1 MIVGIPQEILPGE
14 KRVALVPEGARKL
27 IEAGLEVL
35 VQSGAGEAAG
45 YSDLRYE
52 EAGAGI
58 EADAAGVYA
67 RADIILK
74 VREPAADCGDGQGE
88 VERFRDESALIS
100 FLFPGSNPETVKRLE
115 EKKIRSFA
123 MELMPRITRAQSMD
137 ALSSMSSI
145 AGYQAVLIAAE
156 ILPKFFP
163 MLMTAAGTITPAKVL
178 ILGAG
183 VAGLQAIA
191 TAKRLGAVVEAYDI
205 RPVVKEQVE
214 SLGAKFIE
222 LEVATEDAEDS
233 GGYAK
238 EQGEETQEQIRQ
250 LLLERIAQS
259 DAVITTALV
268 PGKKA
273 PLLMTTEMVE
283 AMSPGALVVDLAAEQ
298 GGNCELTVAGETVEH
313 NGVKIIG
320 PVDLPSTMAVHA
332 SDMYSRNISTYLLH
346 LVNDGK
352 LNLDPEDELVTGP
365 RVSGKLDEAAPKE
378 EETGKAESL
387 EPNAE
392 TGEGEPSDG

>member
-1 MIVGIPQEILPGE
+1 MIVGVPVEIIPGE
-14 KRVALVPEGARKL
+14 KRVALVPEGVGKL
-27 IEAGLEVL
+27 IEADLEVL

-58 EADAAGVYA
+58 EADAAGLYA

-74 VREPAADCGDGQGE
+74 VREPATDSGNGEGE
-88 VERFRDESALIS
+88 VESFRDGTALIS
-100 FLFPGSNPETVKRLE
+100 FIFPANNPETVKRLE
-115 EKKIRSFA
+115 EKNIRSFA

-163 MLMTAAGTITPAKVL
+163 MLMTAAGTITPARVL
-178 ILGAG
+178 VLGAG

-191 TAKRLGAVVEAYDI
+191 TARRLGAVVEAYDI

-222 LEVATEDAEDS
+222 LEVATEDSEDS

-238 EQGEETQEQIRQ
+238 EQGEETQEQIRK

-273 PLLMTTEMVE
+273 PLLMTREMVE
-283 AMSPGALVVDLAAEQ
+283 AMSPGSLVVDLAAEQ
-298 GGNCELTVAGETVEH
+298 GGNCELTTAGETVEH
-313 NGVKIIG
+313 NGVKVIG

-365 RVSGKLDEAAPKE
+365 RVSGKMDPPAEKEPGADE
-378 EETGKAESL
+378 ES
-387 EPNAE
+387 EPG
-392 TGEGEPSDG
+392 TGEPTDG

>member
-1 MIVGIPQEILPGE
+1 M
-14 KRVALVPEGARKL
+14 ALVPESVGKL
-27 IEAGLEVL
+27 IEADLEVL
-35 VQSGAGEAAG
+35 VQSGAGESAG
-45 YSDLRYE
+45 YSDRHYE

-58 EADAAGVYA
+58 EADAAGLYS

-74 VREPAADCGDGQGE
+74 VREPAADSGNEEGE
-88 VERFRDESALIS
+88 VESFRNGTALIS
-100 FLFPGSNPETVKRLE
+100 FIFPANNPETVKRLE

-163 MLMTAAGTITPAKVL
+163 MLMTAAGTITPARVL
-178 ILGAG
+178 VLGAG

-191 TAKRLGAVVEAYDI
+191 TARRLGAVVEAYDI

-222 LEVATEDAEDS
+222 LEVATEDSEDS

-238 EQGEETQEQIRQ
+238 EQGEETQEQIRK

-273 PLLMTTEMVE
+273 PLLMTREMVE
-283 AMSPGALVVDLAAEQ
+283 AMSPGSLVVDLAAEQ
-298 GGNCELTVAGETVEH
+298 GGNCELTAAGETVEH
-313 NGVKIIG
+313 NGVKVIG

-352 LNLDPEDELVTGP
+352 LNLDPEDELVSGP
-365 RVSGKLDEAAPKE
+365 RVSGAMDAPRAQEE
-378 EETGKAESL
+378 EETVAGTAPQPE
-387 EPNAE
+387 A
-392 TGEGEPSDG
+392 GEGEPTDG

>member
-1 MIVGIPQEILPGE
+1 MIVGIPKEIIPGE
-14 KRVALVPEGARKL
+14 KRVALVPKGVGKL
-27 IEAGLEVL
+27 MEAGLDVV
-35 VQSGAGEAAG
+35 VQSGAGEGAG
-45 YSDLRYE
+45 YSDLRYK

-58 EADAAGVYA
+58 ETDATGLYE

-74 VREPAADCGDGQGE
+74 VREPASDCGDGQNE
-88 VERFRDESALIS
+88 VERFREGTSLIS
-100 FLFPGSNPETVKRLE
+100 FIFPDNHPDTLKRLE
-115 EKKIRSFA
+115 EKNIRSFA
-123 MELMPRITRAQSMD
+123 MELMPRISRAQSMD

-145 AGYQAVLIAAE
+145 AGYQAALIAAAT
-156 ILPKFFP
+156 LPKFFP

-178 ILGAG
+178 VLGAG

-191 TAKRLGAVVEAYDI
+191 TARRLGAVVEAYDI

-222 LEVATEDAEDS
+222 LEVATEDSEDS
-233 GGYAK
+233 GGYAR
-238 EQGEETQEQIRQ
+238 EQGEETQEQIRK

-273 PLLMTTEMVE
+273 PLLMTREMVE
-283 AMSPGALVVDLAAEQ
+283 AMSPGSLVVDLAAEQ
-298 GGNCELTVAGETVEH
+298 GGNCELTEAGKTIEH

-346 LVNDGK
+346 LVNDGE

-365 RVSGKLDEAAPKE
+365 HVSGVIDAPAVAE
-378 EETGKAESL
+378 EEPVADE
-387 EPNAE
+387 EPEPE
-392 TGEGEPSDG
+392 TGEPSDG

>member
-1 MIVGIPQEILPGE
+1 MIVGVPQEIIPGE
-14 KRVALVPEGARKL
+14 KRVALVPEGVEKL
-27 IEAGLEVL
+27 IEANLEVL
-35 VQSGAGEAAG
+35 VQSGAGEKAG
-45 YSDLRYE
+45 YSDASYE
-52 EAGAGI
+52 KAGASI
-58 EADAAGVYA
+58 EADAAGLYS
-67 RADIILK
+67 RADIVLK
-74 VREPAADCGDGQGE
+74 VREPADDSGSGEGE
-88 VERFRDESALIS
+88 VESFRNDTALIS
-100 FLFPGSNPETVKRLE
+100 FIFPASNPEIVKRLE
-115 EKKIRSFA
+115 EKNIRCFA

-163 MLMTAAGTITPAKVL
+163 MLMTAAGTITPARVL
-178 ILGAG
+178 VLGAG

-222 LEVATEDAEDS
+222 LEVETEDAEDS
-233 GGYAK
+233 GGYAT
-238 EQGEETQEQIRQ
+238 EQGEETQEKIRK
-250 LLLERIAQS
+250 LLLERIAQA

-273 PLLMTTEMVE
+273 PLLMTREMVE
-283 AMSPGALVVDLAAEQ
+283 AMSAGALVVDLAAEQ
-298 GGNCELTVAGETVEH
+298 GGNCELTEPGKTVEH

-365 RVSGKLDEAAPKE
+365 RVSGQMDPPAEKRPGADEK
-378 EETGKAESL
+378 S
-387 EPNAE
+387 EPG
-392 TGEGEPSDG
+392 TGEPTDG

>member
-1 MIVGIPQEILPGE
+1 M
-14 KRVALVPEGARKL
+14 
-27 IEAGLEVL
+27 
-35 VQSGAGEAAG
+35 
-45 YSDLRYE
+45 
-52 EAGAGI
+52 
-58 EADAAGVYA
+58 
-67 RADIILK
+67 
-74 VREPAADCGDGQGE
+74 
-88 VERFRDESALIS
+88 
-100 FLFPGSNPETVKRLE
+100 
-115 EKKIRSFA
+115 
-123 MELMPRITRAQSMD
+123 
-137 ALSSMSSI
+137 
-145 AGYQAVLIAAE
+145 
-156 ILPKFFP
+156 
-163 MLMTAAGTITPAKVL
+163 
-178 ILGAG
+178 
-183 VAGLQAIA
+183 
-191 TAKRLGAVVEAYDI
+191 VEAYDI

-268 PGKKA
+268 PGRKA
-273 PLLMTTEMVE
+273 PLLMTREMVE

-298 GGNCELTVAGETVEH
+298 GGNCELTEAGKTIEH
-313 NGVKIIG
+313 KGVKIIG

-365 RVSGKLDEAAPKE
+365 RVSGEIDAPAPKE
-378 EETGKAESL
+378 EENPAEGSEPKAE
-387 EPNAE
+387 A
-392 TGEGEPSDG
+392 GEGEPSDG

>member
-1 MIVGIPQEILPGE
+1 M
-14 KRVALVPEGARKL
+14 PEGVGKL
-27 IEAGLEVL
+27 IEADLEVL
-35 VQSGAGEAAG
+35 VQSGAGESAG
-45 YSDLRYE
+45 YSDQHYE

-58 EADAAGVYA
+58 EADAAGLYG
-67 RADIILK
+67 RAAIILK
-74 VREPAADCGDGQGE
+74 VREPAADSGNGEGE
-88 VERFRDESALIS
+88 VESFRDGTTLIS
-100 FLFPGSNPETVKRLE
+100 FIFPANNPEIVKRLE
-115 EKKIRSFA
+115 EKNIRSFA

-145 AGYQAVLIAAE
+145 AGYQAALIAAE
-156 ILPKFFP
+156 MLPKFFP
-163 MLMTAAGTITPAKVL
+163 MMMTAAGTITPARVL
-178 ILGAG
+178 VLGAG

-191 TAKRLGAVVEAYDI
+191 TARRLGAVVEAYDI

-222 LEVATEDAEDS
+222 LEVATEDSEDS

-238 EQGEETQEQIRQ
+238 EQGEETQEQIRK

-273 PLLMTTEMVE
+273 PLLMTREMVE
-283 AMSPGALVVDLAAEQ
+283 AMSPGSLVVDLAAEQ
-298 GGNCELTVAGETVEH
+298 GGNCELTAAGETVEH

-365 RVSGKLDEAAPKE
+365 RVSGTIDAPAAE
-378 EETGKAESL
+378 EEQPVADEN
-387 EPNAE
+387 PQAE
-392 TGEGEPSDG
+392 TGEGEPTDG

>member
-58 EADAAGVYA
+58 EADAAGLYA

-88 VERFRDESALIS
+88 VEQFRDESALIS

-115 EKKIRSFA
+115 EKNIRSFA

-163 MLMTAAGTITPAKVL
+163 MLMTAAGTITPARVL
-178 ILGAG
+178 VLGAG

-222 LEVATEDAEDS
+222 LEVETEDAEDS
-233 GGYAK
+233 GGYAT
-238 EQGEETQEQIRQ
+238 EQGEETQEKIRK

-273 PLLMTTEMVE
+273 PLLMTREMVE
-283 AMSPGALVVDLAAEQ
+283 AMSAGALVVDLAAEQ
-298 GGNCELTVAGETVEH
+298 GGNCELTEPGKTIEH
-313 NGVKIIG
+313 NGVKVIG

-365 RVSGKLDEAAPKE
+365 RVSGKMDPPAEKEPGADE
-378 EETGKAESL
+378 ES
-387 EPNAE
+387 EPG
-392 TGEGEPSDG
+392 TGEPTDG

>member
-1 MIVGIPQEILPGE
+1 MIVGVPQEIIPGE
-14 KRVALVPEGARKL
+14 KRVALVPEGVEKL
-27 IEAGLEVL
+27 IEADLEVL
-35 VQSGAGEAAG
+35 VQSGAGEKAG
-45 YSDLRYE
+45 YSDASYE
-52 EAGAGI
+52 KAGASI
-58 EADAAGVYA
+58 EADAAGLYS
-67 RADIILK
+67 RADIVLK
-74 VREPAADCGDGQGE
+74 VREPADDSGSGEGE
-88 VERFRDESALIS
+88 VESFRNDTALIS
-100 FLFPGSNPETVKRLE
+100 FIFPASNPEIVKRLE
-115 EKKIRSFA
+115 EKNIRCFA

-163 MLMTAAGTITPAKVL
+163 MLMTAAGTITPARVL
-178 ILGAG
+178 VLGAG

-222 LEVATEDAEDS
+222 LEVETEDAEDS
-233 GGYAK
+233 GGYAT
-238 EQGEETQEQIRQ
+238 EQGEETQEKIRK

-273 PLLMTTEMVE
+273 PLLMTREMVE
-283 AMSPGALVVDLAAEQ
+283 AMSAGALVVDLAAEQ
-298 GGNCELTVAGETVEH
+298 GGNCELTEPGKTVEH

-365 RVSGKLDEAAPKE
+365 RVSGKMDPPAEKEPGADE
-378 EETGKAESL
+378 ES
-387 EPNAE
+387 EPG
-392 TGEGEPSDG
+392 TGEPTDG

>member
-1 MIVGIPQEILPGE
+1 MIVGVPQEIIPGE
-14 KRVALVPEGARKL
+14 KRVALVPAGVEKL
-27 IEAGLEVL
+27 IEANLEVL
-35 VQSGAGEAAG
+35 VQSGAGEKAG
-45 YSDLRYE
+45 YSDQSYE
-52 EAGAGI
+52 KAGASI
-58 EADAAGVYA
+58 EADAAGLYS
-67 RADIILK
+67 RADIVLK
-74 VREPAADCGDGQGE
+74 VREPAADPGSGEGE
-88 VERFRDESALIS
+88 VESFRNDTALIS
-100 FLFPGSNPETVKRLE
+100 FIFPASNPEIVERLE
-115 EKKIRSFA
+115 EKSIRCFA

-163 MLMTAAGTITPAKVL
+163 MLMTAAGTITPARVL
-178 ILGAG
+178 VLGAG

-191 TAKRLGAVVEAYDI
+191 TARRLGAVVEAYDI

-222 LEVATEDAEDS
+222 LEVETEDAEDS
-233 GGYAK
+233 GGYAT
-238 EQGEETQEQIRQ
+238 EQGEETQEKIRK

-273 PLLMTTEMVE
+273 PLLMTREMVE
-283 AMSPGALVVDLAAEQ
+283 AMSAGALVVDLAAEQ
-298 GGNCELTVAGETVEH
+298 GGNCELTEPGKTVEH

-365 RVSGKLDEAAPKE
+365 RVSGKMDPPTEEKPVADE
-378 EETGKAESL
+378 ES
-387 EPNAE
+387 EPE
-392 TGEGEPSDG
+392 TGEPTDG